1 MDRTIFRQGIPQN
14 LGLHVQLGHGG
25 SACLCPSPGPP
36 SFMVFDISGIHVVNI
51 DYCKCPKDDRVDR
64 KSQLLRHLW
73 FPATFTRP
81 NTIFTFDL
89 LDIFHENMLQ
99 GKGNIYDFY
108 HLLLWK
114 TDNLNISDTI
124 VSVILYLFTFIL
136 SSSLSSIDT
145 KNSIVYSESEGT

>member
-25 SACLCPSPGPP
+25 SACPCPSPGPP

-51 DYCKCPKDDRVDR
+51 DYCECPKDDRVDR
-64 KSQLLRHLW
+64 KSQLLRHSW

-114 TDNLNISDTI
+114 TDNSNISDTI

-145 KNSIVYSESEGT
+145 KNSIVYSESEGI